1 MPFFPL
7 PKYAHPDFSR
17 PGVKPSGSVVIDQQ
31 STYRPDHLWGFA
43 RGGYAKDFVGSI
55 DSNAATGTAHV
66 DSRGMRL
73 SGTGNSFTFPDT
85 DHSGNSS
92 IFCDRDN
99 FTISCAFSYTGTN
112 SPGIIGDYTGT
123 SNVSVLLF
131 FSSGGQL
138 NFRVRA
144 GATVTNI
151 ASSASYNN
159 GQRHSVVADW
169 RDGTMNLWVDRQL
182 VATGA
187 RTGTTTSGFSNTLQV
202 GGYGGANTNNP
213 SGTIEYISVSFNKS
227 PIQGLLQDEF
237 CFLKPAVGIQAFW
250 SAGGGTNYPLT
261 ADVGALTLSGG
272 TVTFTKDQSITLD
285 VGALTLAGDA
295 VTFTHNT
302 GGVYE
307 LTADVGALTLGSDA
321 ATFSL
326 GYNLTAD
333 VGALTIA
340 GDAVTFSSGYNL
352 TADVG
357 DLTLSGDSVTFS
369 KTQGITLDVGAL
381 TLSGGTATFTVGV
394 LASPDC
400 TTFLESIIVEAYF
413 LTSYIDDSGEFYQSV
428 IDGGPFFLESDID
441 GRDLFLEGGLC

>member
-1 MPFFPL
+1 MPFSPIG
-7 PKYAHPDFSR
+7 KYAHPDFSR
-17 PGVKPSGSVVIDQQ
+17 PGVKPSGDVCLDLSGLGAYVSRAFVPQ
-31 STYRPDHLWGFA
+31 SGLADLIYGSLNAT
-43 RGGYAKDFVGSI
+43 GSI
-55 DSNAATGTAHV
+55 YTKANTAVFAAATGEYLGYP
-66 DSRGMRL
+66 DSQVPSDEL
-73 SGTGNSFTFPDT
+73 SV
-85 DHSGNSS
+85 
-92 IFCDRDN
+92 I
-99 FTISCAFSYTGTN
+99 
-112 SPGIIGDYTGT
+112 
-123 SNVSVLLF
+123 
-131 FSSGGQL
+131 
-138 NFRVRA
+138 FRVRR
-144 GATVTNI
+144 G
-151 ASSASYNN
+151 S
-159 GQRHSVVADW
+159 
-169 RDGTMNLWVDRQL
+169 
-182 VATGA
+182 
-187 RTGTTTSGFSNTLQV
+187 TGTYTGICGDKDSANFATDDGFFINLRSDTSRIAWGVGSDQCKPQTSWSALDNTTDFFDVCCTYRKTGQLKIYVN
-202 GGYGGANTNNP
+202 GAEP
-213 SGTIEYISVSFNKS
+213 SSYLVQQTPALWTQSSTDFRIGNYYTDAYPLAGVVEYLYVIKKELSKNQIIEFHRS
-227 PIQGLLQDEF
+227 PYQI
-237 CFLKPAVGIQAFW
+237 LKPAYDIQGFW

-357 DLTLSGDSVTFS
+357 ALTLSGDSVAFS

-428 IDGGPFFLESDID
+428 IDGGPFFLESDIT
-441 GRDLFLEGGLC
+441 GEDLFLEGGLC